1 MGTIN
6 SVTLLGRLGKDPE
19 LRFTNGGASVCEF
32 SVATDR
38 GSRGDDKV
46 TDWHKVIAWEKQAEV
61 ASKFLK
67 KGSEVCVQGEV
78 RYGKFKGKDGVERH
92 TTEVKAHRLT
102 LIGKPTGGGGG
113 GGGGQQ
119 SAAGEGATEE
129 TEKANFF

>member
-6 SVTLLGRLGKDPE
+6 SITILGRLGKDPE
-19 LRFTNGGASVCEF
+19 LRFTNSGTSVCEF

-38 GSRGDDKV
+38 GARNDDKV
-46 TDWHKVIAWEKQAEV
+46 TDWHKVIAWEKQGEV

-78 RYGKFKGKDGVERH
+78 RYGKFTGKDGQERF
-92 TTEVKAHRLT
+92 TTEVKAHRIT
-102 LIGKPTGGGGG
+102 LIGKPAGGGG

-119 SAAGEGATEE
+119 SSTTGGPAEE
-129 TEKANFF
+129 SQDAPFF